1 MENSQSNAIT
11 NYEAQSPVSI
21 DMDAA
26 SFAELVTESTKL
38 KEKKPV
44 MTLTAEY
51 IELEKPGENFRGIF
65 FGFQSMQV
73 TDKATGELKEITAA
87 RFIVDKGVKINGGTV
102 LVNEIKRAGIAAGT
116 PVEVLYKEKKGNTKI
131 YTLTLLS

>member
-1 MENSQSNAIT
+1 MENSQSNAVT

-26 SFAELVTESTKL
+26 AFAELVTESAKL

-51 IELEKPGENFRGIF
+51 IELQKPGESFRGIF
-65 FGFQSMQV
+65 FGFQAMQV
-73 TDKATGELKEITAA
+73 TDQSTGELKEITAA
-87 RFIVDKGVKINGGTV
+87 RFIVDKTVKINGGTV

>member
-1 MENSQSNAIT
+1 MENSQSNAIA
-11 NYEAQSPVSI
+11 NYEFQSPVSI

-26 SFAELVTESTKL
+26 SFAQLVTESTKL

-65 FGFQSMQV
+65 FGFQDMQV

-87 RFIVDKGVKINGGTV
+87 RFIVDKGVKINGGVV

>member
-1 MENSQSNAIT
+1 MENTNSNIV
-11 NYEAQSPVSI
+11 NYETQSPVSI
-21 DMDAA
+21 DMDTA

-51 IELEKPGENFRGIF
+51 VELQKPGENFRGIF

-87 RFIVDKGVKINGGTV
+87 RFLVDKTVKINGGTV

-116 PVEVLYKEKKGNTKI
+116 PVEVLYREKKGNTKI